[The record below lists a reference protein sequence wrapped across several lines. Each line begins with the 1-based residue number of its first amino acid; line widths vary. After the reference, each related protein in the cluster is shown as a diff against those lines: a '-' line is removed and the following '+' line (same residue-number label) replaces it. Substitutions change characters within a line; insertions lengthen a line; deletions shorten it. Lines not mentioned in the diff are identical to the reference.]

1 MYKRIKENFDNG
13 LMKLKW
19 FSNIL
24 SDRMKIEL
32 SVFKLLYQAEQ
43 MEKNKEDLMKTIGER
58 MLELKEHSE
67 KSILKD
73 RIIADAMNEIE
84 KINQEI
90 EEIKKQASEIS
101 STGN

>member
-19 FSNIL
+19 FSHIL

-58 MLELKEHSE
+58 MLELKDHSE

-73 RIIADAMNEIE
+73 RVIADAMNEIE

>member
-1 MYKRIKENFDNG
+1 
-13 LMKLKW
+13 MKLKW
-19 FSNIL
+19 FSHIL

-43 MEKNKEDLMKTIGER
+43 MEKNKEALMKTIGER
-58 MLELKEHSE
+58 MLELKDHSE

-73 RIIADAMNEIE
+73 RVIADAMNEIE

-101 STGN
+101 STG

>member
-1 MYKRIKENFDNG
+1 
-13 LMKLKW
+13 MKLKW
-19 FSNIL
+19 FSHIL

-58 MLELKEHSE
+58 MLELKDHSE

-73 RIIADAMNEIE
+73 RVIADAMNEIE

-101 STGN
+101 STG

>member
-1 MYKRIKENFDNG
+1 
-13 LMKLKW
+13 MKLKW
-19 FSNIL
+19 FSHIL

-101 STGN
+101 STQG